1 MSQAIHNLVQRF
13 VQYFALLFLGISHFL
28 KQQYRD
34 NEQAR
39 VVIDFMIALFIGF
52 KEIIH
57 GKRPSLPETEKWS
70 EWIHYD
76 FRTRTVKDV
85 FDPQANIQSDGVY
98 ISKLNSS
105 VYVVSNGGTLLT
117 DIEISRERFITIQ
130 YIHPHMALPLTLEIP
145 PGMYQQGNEL
155 FSSSFV
161 YWCLKYQYLS
171 TEYVFDE
178 NYKLDLIDND
188 MNMVRLN
195 SNQYIVLEGVRGYRK
210 ETAVATHST

>member
-1 MSQAIHNLVQRF
+1 MSQAIQNLVQRF

-28 KQQYRD
+28 KQQYRE

-57 GKRPSLPETEKWS
+57 GKRPSLPDSEKWS
-70 EWIHYD
+70 EWIYYD

-85 FDPQANIQSDGVY
+85 FDPPVNLPMDGEGVR
-98 ISKLNSS
+98 ISKVNSS
-105 VYVVSNGGTLLT
+105 VYLVSIDGTQT
-117 DIEISRERFITIQ
+117 TEIEVSRERFITIQ

-145 PGMYQQGNEL
+145 PGMYQQGNAL

-178 NYKLDLIDND
+178 NYKLDLIDSD
-188 MNMVRLN
+188 MNMISLN
-195 SNQYIVLEGVRGYRK
+195 TNQYIILEGVRGYRK
-210 ETAVATHST
+210 GVINRT

>member
-1 MSQAIHNLVQRF
+1 MSQAIQNLVQRF

-28 KQQYRD
+28 KQQYRE

-57 GKRPSLPETEKWS
+57 GKRPSLPDSEKWS
-70 EWIHYD
+70 EWIYYD

-85 FDPQANIQSDGVY
+85 FDPPANLQMDGEGVR
-98 ISKLNSS
+98 ISKVNSS
-105 VYVVSNGGTLLT
+105 VYLVSIDGTQPT
-117 DIEISRERFITIQ
+117 EIEVSRERFITIQ
-130 YIHPHMALPLTLEIP
+130 YVHPHMALPLTMEIP
-145 PGMYQQGNEL
+145 PGMYQQGNAL

-178 NYKLDLIDND
+178 NYKLDLIDSD
-188 MNMVRLN
+188 MNMICLN
-195 SNQYIVLEGVRGYRK
+195 TNQYIILEGVRGYRK
-210 ETAVATHST
+210 GVINRA